1 MQVKLSPM
9 SRRLDAMKLE
19 YYGYCWICGE
29 KNKEGL
35 QLRFD
40 LDKRAK
46 AIQANFTPTETY
58 QGYDGIVHGGIISAL
73 LDEAM
78 AKLAFELGYNAVT
91 AMLNVRFKNPAK
103 VKERLTVRGEITQ
116 TNRRLVLAKA
126 SIHGEDGTLIAEG
139 DSKMVRK

>member
-1 MQVKLSPM
+1 
-9 SRRLDAMKLE
+9 MKLE

-40 LDKRAK
+40 LDKKAK
-46 AIQANFTPTETY
+46 TIQASFTPTQTY

-103 VKERLTVRGEITQ
+103 VREKLTVRGEIAQ
-116 TNRRLVLAKA
+116 TNRRLILAKA
-126 SIHGEDGTLIAEG
+126 SIHGEDGMLIAEG
-139 DSKMVRK
+139 DSKLVRR

>member
-1 MQVKLSPM
+1 M
-9 SRRLDAMKLE
+9 SRRVDIMKLE

-29 KNKEGL
+29 KNKGGL

-40 LDKRAK
+40 LDKKAK
-46 AIQANFTPTETY
+46 TIQASYTPTETY

-78 AKLAFELGYNAVT
+78 AKLAFELGYNTVT
-91 AMLNVRFKNPAK
+91 AILNVRFKNPAK

-116 TNRRLVLAKA
+116 ANRRLVLAKA
-126 SIHGEDGTLIAEG
+126 SIHGEKGTLIAQG
-139 DSKMVRK
+139 NSKLVRR